1 MITNNN
7 QNTTIV
13 VGCDHAA
20 CDLKGKVIAHLKE
33 LGYSVLDVGT
43 YTSDSCNYPDYAH
56 AACVKIQSGEASL
69 GILICGTG
77 IGMSIVANKHR
88 GIRAAVCSDT
98 FSAAMT
104 RMHNDANVLCFG
116 ARVVGEGLA
125 LELVDAYLQAEYMGG
140 KHQARVDMITAI
152 EQSEANKS

>member
-1 MITNNN
+1 MK
-7 QNTTIV
+7 NTSLKLV

-20 CDLKGKVIAHLKE
+20 CDLKAKVIAHLQAQ
-33 LGYSVLDVGT
+33 GYAVTDVGT

-56 AACVKIQSGEASL
+56 AACAKIQNGEADL

-77 IGMSIVANKHR
+77 IGMSMAANKHR

-98 FSAAMT
+98 FSARLT
-104 RMHNDANVLCFG
+104 REHNDANVLCFG

-125 LELVDAYLQAEYMGG
+125 LDLVDAYLDAEFMGG
-140 KHQARVDMITAI
+140 KHQSRVDMITAI
-152 EQSEANKS
+152 ETNEANA

>member
-1 MITNNN
+1 MNATANK
-7 QNTTIV
+7 TIV

-20 CDLKGKVIAHLKE
+20 CDLKAKVITHLEEK
-33 LGYSVLDVGT
+33 GYLVTDVGT

-56 AACVKIQSGEASL
+56 AACVKIQQGEAAL

-77 IGMSIVANKHR
+77 IGMSIAANKHR
-88 GIRAAVCSDT
+88 GIRAAVCADT
-98 FSAAMT
+98 FSARMT

-125 LELVDAYLQAEYMGG
+125 LDMVDAYLDAAYMGG
-140 KHQARVDMITAI
+140 KHQTRVDMITAI
-152 EQSEANKS
+152 EDAEANRG